1 MATEFIFNEF
11 LWYSGCDES
20 YFAELLPAHSGFWF
34 VALLG
39 QGYLATSAMPHPQ
52 KNIIQFLVK
61 YGFAFE
67 EASWES
73 VESARFMQNPF
84 LSKLPSHKV
93 IAIAQAGKH
102 PLPQK
107 PIILEF
113 GLKPGHKHATEP
125 KTRRK
130 SQIYFILTA
139 DLEYLYIGVAV
150 DPHTAL
156 RKLQATHPQPLNL
169 LGHLSDR
176 RKLGQSIH
184 QKFSHLISQ
193 GNWFRYT
200 EELRVHVASILTS

>member
-1 MATEFIFNEF
+1 VATEFNFEESF
-11 LWYSGCDES
+11 WYSGCDEL

-39 QGYLATSAMPHPQ
+39 QGYLTTSAMPHPK
-52 KNIIQFLVK
+52 KNVIQFLIK
-61 YGFAFE
+61 HGFAFQ

-84 LSKLPSHKV
+84 LSKLPAHR
-93 IAIAQAGKH
+93 AIASTQIGKH

-113 GLKPGHKHATEP
+113 GIRAGQMRDPEL

-130 SQIYFILTA
+130 SQVYFALTA
-139 DLEYLYIGVAV
+139 DLEYVYIGVAV
-150 DPHTAL
+150 DPHAAL
-156 RKLQATHPQPLNL
+156 HKLQATHPQPLNL
-169 LGHLSDR
+169 LGYLSDR

-184 QKFSHLISQ
+184 QEFSHLISQ

-200 EELRVHVASILTS
+200 RELRTYITSILAS